1 MIIGFN
7 KCVRCKRNLAKN
19 DNVQCQF
26 CHQKFHGTCL
36 TQHELSLISINKIFQ
51 CAECSL
57 KFAQYFSYN
66 YNNYPYGPIPNPHP
80 VTIIPPQPLYATNK
94 QVPLPPIKNNK
105 KITNKNKKQNKKNE
119 EITIV
124 EEPEEKNNE
133 INQIK
138 SNNNNINEFSMMNTN
153 NNMIIDNVPQI
164 INSFYYI
171 NNNTNNTQAQIF
183 KDKEK
188 NTYSNET
195 SINNNEEFS
204 NNNINNINSINNNSS
219 LKIKKLKKPKP
230 KKYNCIFNKNTLQ
243 ILENMSITNEDK
255 LLYILHNFK
264 NIRIDPLIIK
274 VLEERKT
281 KKRIGLYESIL
292 SEEQNTSSNNEKEK
306 TKNEINNNTNSN
318 NAQNSQGVYTPPQ
331 QTKPQF
337 PLDDKILFSDLE
349 KYNIS
354 EDILYRPLPKKID
367 LDFHMLN
374 KLFIVWD
381 FLITFKDIVFTKQN
395 TTNIEIDK
403 NILVFY
409 NELINEENDFEYYKN
424 IYVSL
429 LLICVKNIPLVLKIP
444 KDQRIF
450 LLKSILENLH
460 STSFNIIYDSP
471 LIVLKEVTE
480 CYIYSNS
487 IEENNYQI
495 LHEILKDVNDKKHRE
510 SYERNKNIY
519 EKDEF
524 HEDNLRSYDI
534 NTKIFLLH
542 IIIGLCFE
550 TVIVKEKIK
559 TEYDNMAALS
569 YQKKTLEDSMFEA
582 EKRLKELNRMEDFNT
597 LGNDIANKERRL
609 EEIKQDELI
618 NNNLTEE
625 EAMVRKK
632 EKEETENEINRM
644 KNILNENEKLIEK
657 KKEINGQI
665 NDTIEKIYNLKTLR
679 KKYLGI
685 DYQGNEYYYFI
696 TGEGVIYTKN
706 RKREEW
712 AFFDNK
718 DDIQILINKLTEKA
732 KNEKK
737 LKNILKFFLAQM
749 KEKEEKDLKEKELK
763 EQEKEENQ
771 SSIEQQ
777 ENLKETEINKNN
789 DVNMVENDNNT
800 EPSKVL
806 IDLGK
811 KTEESNK
818 AKNNKNERKIYLR
831 SGNKKRYQF
840 SENDIHIL
848 ESDSDI
854 EIQESTEEK
863 NNENIKEVKESTDKN
878 AVIPAPKREII
889 TFVLSEEHLPLNAIL
904 INIEQVFSDYLIQFN
919 KQWESEIN
927 RAKWREVLTNY
938 ATDKNIL
945 ISLKMFNHKFKNP
958 YKIITNEDE
967 VIIKDKGN
975 KFYYMNYFTF
985 EQEDGNEFNIPETN
999 PNLILSPK
1007 VKIWSKEMDLN
1018 DIDFYYNNDLLLS
1031 VFSREQLCYVVHF
1044 YEMAIFGLV
1053 HRREGKRKL

>member
-1 MIIGFN
+1 MT
-7 KCVRCKRNLAKN
+7 L
-19 DNVQCQF
+19 
-26 CHQKFHGTCL
+26 
-36 TQHELSLISINKIFQ
+36 
-51 CAECSL
+51 
-57 KFAQYFSYN
+57 
-66 YNNYPYGPIPNPHP
+66 
-80 VTIIPPQPLYATNK
+80 IPPQPVYATNQ
-94 QVPLPPIKNNK
+94 QVPLTQVKNNK
-105 KITNKNKKQNKKNE
+105 KIKNITNKKQNKKNE
-119 EITIV
+119 EIVIEDDQ
-124 EEPEEKNNE
+124 EE
-133 INQIK
+133 I
-138 SNNNNINEFSMMNTN
+138 NNNINEIKNNNSNINDFNMMKAN

-171 NNNTNNTQAQIF
+171 NNNTNNSQSPSF
-183 KDKEK
+183 LLKEKEK
-188 NTYSNET
+188 NNTNSNET
-195 SINNNEEFS
+195 SINYNEELS
-204 NNNINNINSINNNSS
+204 NNNINNINSINNNS
-219 LKIKKLKKPKP
+219 LLMKKLKKPKA

-255 LLYILHNFK
+255 LLYILNNFK

-281 KKRIGLYESIL
+281 KKRIGYYESIL
-292 SEEQNTSSNNEKEK
+292 SEEQNTSSNNEREK
-306 TKNEINNNTNSN
+306 ARNDINNTMNQNNGQNTY
-318 NAQNSQGVYTPPQ
+318 VPPPQ
-331 QTKPQF
+331 PKPTF

-354 EDILYRPLPKKID
+354 TEILDRPLPKKIE

-381 FLITFKDIVFTKQN
+381 FLTTFKDIIFPDKIN
-395 TTNIEIDK
+395 SEIEIDK

-429 LLICVKNIPLVLKIP
+429 LLICVKNIPLVLKTP

-495 LHEILKDVNDKKHRE
+495 LHEILKDVNNMKHRE

-524 HEDNLRSYDI
+524 HEDNLRSMDT

-542 IIIGLCFE
+542 VIIGLCFE
-550 TVIVKEKIK
+550 TVIIKEKIK

-569 YQKKTLEDSMFEA
+569 YQKKTLEDSMFEVD
-582 EKRLKELNRMEDFNT
+582 KRLKELNRMEDFNT
-597 LGNDIANKERRL
+597 LSNDIANKERRF
-609 EEIKQDELI
+609 EEIKQDELV

-625 EAMVRKK
+625 EANIRKK
-632 EKEETENEINRM
+632 EKEETEKEINRM
-644 KNILNENEKLIEK
+644 KSILSENEKLIEK

-718 DDIQILINKLTEKA
+718 DDIQILINKLTEKG

-749 KEKEEKDLKEKELK
+749 KEKEEKALKEKKLQEQ
-763 EQEKEENQ
+763 EQEKEDKQSPLEENQ
-771 SSIEQQ
+771 KNQ
-777 ENLKETEINKNN
+777 ETN
-789 DVNMVENDNNT
+789 NDNNINNKSA
-800 EPSKVL
+800 EPPKVL

-811 KTEESNK
+811 KVPDPDK
-818 AKNNKNERKIYLR
+818 KKHNKNERKIYLR
-831 SGNKKRYQF
+831 SGDNRKRIQF
-840 SENDIHIL
+840 SENDIQIL

-854 EIQESTEEK
+854 EIQDSTEEK
-863 NNENIKEVKESTDKN
+863 NNTNENEVKEPTDKN
-878 AVIPAPKREII
+878 PITPAPKKEREPI
-889 TFVLSEEHLPLNAIL
+889 TFILSEEHLPLNIIL
-904 INIEQVFSDYLIQFN
+904 INIEKIFSDYLVQFN
-919 KQWESEIN
+919 KQWENESN
-927 RAKWREVLTNY
+927 RAKWREVITNY

-985 EQEDGNEFNIPETN
+985 EQEDGNVLNIPETN

>member
-1 MIIGFN
+1 MT
-7 KCVRCKRNLAKN
+7 L
-19 DNVQCQF
+19 
-26 CHQKFHGTCL
+26 
-36 TQHELSLISINKIFQ
+36 
-51 CAECSL
+51 
-57 KFAQYFSYN
+57 
-66 YNNYPYGPIPNPHP
+66 
-80 VTIIPPQPLYATNK
+80 IPPQPAYATNQ
-94 QVPLPPIKNNK
+94 QVPLTQVKNNK
-105 KITNKNKKQNKKNE
+105 KIKNITNKKQNKKNE
-119 EITIV
+119 EIII
-124 EEPEEKNNE
+124 EDEPEEINNN

-138 SNNNNINEFSMMNTN
+138 NNNSNINDFNMMKSN

-171 NNNTNNTQAQIF
+171 NNNTNNSQSPSF
-183 KDKEK
+183 LLKEKEK
-188 NTYSNET
+188 NNTNSNET
-195 SINNNEEFS
+195 SINYNEELS
-204 NNNINNINSINNNSS
+204 NNNINNINSINNNS
-219 LKIKKLKKPKP
+219 LLMKKLKKPKA

-255 LLYILHNFK
+255 LLYILNNFK
-264 NIRIDPLIIK
+264 NIRVDPLIIK

-281 KKRIGLYESIL
+281 KKRIGYYESIL
-292 SEEQNTSSNNEKEK
+292 SEEQNTSSNNEREK
-306 TKNEINNNTNSN
+306 ARNDINNTMNQNS
-318 NAQNSQGVYTPPQ
+318 AQNTYVPPPQ
-331 QTKPQF
+331 PKPTF

-354 EDILYRPLPKKID
+354 TEILDRPLPKKIE

-381 FLITFKDIVFTKQN
+381 FLTTFKDIIFPDKIN
-395 TTNIEIDK
+395 NEIEIDK

-429 LLICVKNIPLVLKIP
+429 LLICVKNIPLVLKTP

-495 LHEILKDVNDKKHRE
+495 LHEILKDVNNMKHRE

-524 HEDNLRSYDI
+524 HEDNLRSMDT

-542 IIIGLCFE
+542 VIIGLCFE
-550 TVIVKEKIK
+550 TVIIKEKIK

-569 YQKKTLEDSMFEA
+569 YQKKTLEDSMFEVD
-582 EKRLKELNRMEDFNT
+582 KRLKELNRMEDFNT
-597 LGNDIANKERRL
+597 LSNDIANKERRF
-609 EEIKQDELI
+609 EEIKQDELV

-625 EAMVRKK
+625 EANIRKK
-632 EKEETENEINRM
+632 EKEETEKEMNRM
-644 KNILNENEKLIEK
+644 KSILSENEKLIEK

-718 DDIQILINKLTEKA
+718 DDIQILINKLTEKG

-749 KEKEEKDLKEKELK
+749 KEKEEKALKEKELQEQ
-763 EQEKEENQ
+763 EQEKEGKQSPLEENQ
-771 SSIEQQ
+771 KNQ
-777 ENLKETEINKNN
+777 ETN
-789 DVNMVENDNNT
+789 NDNNINNKSA
-800 EPSKVL
+800 EPPKVL

-811 KTEESNK
+811 KVPDPEK
-818 AKNNKNERKIYLR
+818 KKHNKNERKIYLR
-831 SGNKKRYQF
+831 SGDNRKRIQF
-840 SENDIHIL
+840 SENDIQIL

-854 EIQESTEEK
+854 EIQDSTEEK
-863 NNENIKEVKESTDKN
+863 NNTNENEPKEPTDKN
-878 AVIPAPKREII
+878 PITPAPKKEREPI
-889 TFVLSEEHLPLNAIL
+889 TFILSEEHLPLNIIL
-904 INIEQVFSDYLIQFN
+904 INIEKIFSDYLVQFN
-919 KQWESEIN
+919 KQWENESN
-927 RAKWREVLTNY
+927 RAKWREVITNY

-985 EQEDGNEFNIPETN
+985 EQEDGNVLNIPETN

>member
-1 MIIGFN
+1 MT
-7 KCVRCKRNLAKN
+7 L
-19 DNVQCQF
+19 
-26 CHQKFHGTCL
+26 
-36 TQHELSLISINKIFQ
+36 
-51 CAECSL
+51 
-57 KFAQYFSYN
+57 
-66 YNNYPYGPIPNPHP
+66 
-80 VTIIPPQPLYATNK
+80 IPPQPAYATNQ
-94 QVPLPPIKNNK
+94 QVPLTQVKNNK
-105 KITNKNKKQNKKNE
+105 KIKNITNKKQNKKNE
-119 EITIV
+119 EIII
-124 EEPEEKNNE
+124 EDEPEEINNN

-138 SNNNNINEFSMMNTN
+138 NNNSNINDFNMMKSN

-171 NNNTNNTQAQIF
+171 NNNTNNSQSPSF
-183 KDKEK
+183 LLKEKEK
-188 NTYSNET
+188 NNTNSNET
-195 SINNNEEFS
+195 SINYNEELS
-204 NNNINNINSINNNSS
+204 NNNINNINSINNNS
-219 LKIKKLKKPKP
+219 LLMKKLKKPKA

-255 LLYILHNFK
+255 LLYILNNFK

-281 KKRIGLYESIL
+281 KKRIGYYESIL
-292 SEEQNTSSNNEKEK
+292 SEEQNTSSNNEREK
-306 TKNEINNNTNSN
+306 ARNDINNTMNKN
-318 NAQNSQGVYTPPQ
+318 NAQNTYVPPPQ
-331 QTKPQF
+331 PKPTF

-354 EDILYRPLPKKID
+354 TEILDRPLPKKIE

-381 FLITFKDIVFTKQN
+381 FLTTFKDIIFPDKIN
-395 TTNIEIDK
+395 NEIEIDK

-429 LLICVKNIPLVLKIP
+429 LLICVKNIPLVLKTP

-495 LHEILKDVNDKKHRE
+495 LHEILKDVNNMKHRE

-524 HEDNLRSYDI
+524 HEDNLRSMDT

-542 IIIGLCFE
+542 VIIGLCFE
-550 TVIVKEKIK
+550 TVIIKEKIK

-569 YQKKTLEDSMFEA
+569 YQKKTLEDSMFEVD
-582 EKRLKELNRMEDFNT
+582 KRLKELNRMEDFNT
-597 LGNDIANKERRL
+597 LSNDIANKERRF
-609 EEIKQDELI
+609 EEIKQDELV

-625 EAMVRKK
+625 EANIRKK
-632 EKEETENEINRM
+632 EKEETEKEINRM
-644 KNILNENEKLIEK
+644 KSILSENEKLIEK

-718 DDIQILINKLTEKA
+718 DDIQILINKLTEKG

-749 KEKEEKDLKEKELK
+749 KEKEEKALKEKELQEQ
-763 EQEKEENQ
+763 EQEKEDKQSPLEENQ
-771 SSIEQQ
+771 KNQ
-777 ENLKETEINKNN
+777 ETN
-789 DVNMVENDNNT
+789 NDNNINNKSA
-800 EPSKVL
+800 EPPKVL

-811 KTEESNK
+811 KVPDPDK
-818 AKNNKNERKIYLR
+818 KKHNKNERKIYLR
-831 SGNKKRYQF
+831 SGDNRKRIQF
-840 SENDIHIL
+840 SENDIQIL

-854 EIQESTEEK
+854 EIQDSTEEK
-863 NNENIKEVKESTDKN
+863 NNTNENEPKEPAEKN
-878 AVIPAPKREII
+878 PITPAPKKEREPI
-889 TFVLSEEHLPLNAIL
+889 TFILSEEHLPLNIIL
-904 INIEQVFSDYLIQFN
+904 INIEKIFSDYLVQFN
-919 KQWESEIN
+919 KQWENESN
-927 RAKWREVLTNY
+927 RAKWREVITNY

-985 EQEDGNEFNIPETN
+985 EQEDGNVLNIPETN

>member
-1 MIIGFN
+1 MT
-7 KCVRCKRNLAKN
+7 L
-19 DNVQCQF
+19 
-26 CHQKFHGTCL
+26 
-36 TQHELSLISINKIFQ
+36 
-51 CAECSL
+51 
-57 KFAQYFSYN
+57 
-66 YNNYPYGPIPNPHP
+66 
-80 VTIIPPQPLYATNK
+80 IPPQPAYATNQ
-94 QVPLPPIKNNK
+94 QVPLTQVKNNK
-105 KITNKNKKQNKKNE
+105 KIKNITNKKQNKKNE
-119 EITIV
+119 EIII
-124 EEPEEKNNE
+124 EDEPEEINNN

-138 SNNNNINEFSMMNTN
+138 NNNSNINDFNMMKSN

-171 NNNTNNTQAQIF
+171 NNNTNNSQSPSF
-183 KDKEK
+183 LLKEKEK
-188 NTYSNET
+188 NNTNSNET
-195 SINNNEEFS
+195 SINYNEELS
-204 NNNINNINSINNNSS
+204 NNNINNINSINNNS
-219 LKIKKLKKPKP
+219 LLMKKLKKPKA

-255 LLYILHNFK
+255 LLYILNNFK

-281 KKRIGLYESIL
+281 KKRIGYYESIL
-292 SEEQNTSSNNEKEK
+292 SEEQNTSSNNEREK
-306 TKNEINNNTNSN
+306 ARNDINNTMNKN
-318 NAQNSQGVYTPPQ
+318 NAQNTYVPPPQ
-331 QTKPQF
+331 PKPTF

-354 EDILYRPLPKKID
+354 TEILDRPLPKKIE

-381 FLITFKDIVFTKQN
+381 FLTTFKDIIFPDKIN
-395 TTNIEIDK
+395 NEIEIDK

-429 LLICVKNIPLVLKIP
+429 LLICVKNIPLVLKTP

-495 LHEILKDVNDKKHRE
+495 LHEILKDVNNMKHRE

-524 HEDNLRSYDI
+524 HEDNLRSMDT

-542 IIIGLCFE
+542 VIIGLCFE
-550 TVIVKEKIK
+550 TVIIKEKIK

-569 YQKKTLEDSMFEA
+569 YQKKTLEDSMFEVD
-582 EKRLKELNRMEDFNT
+582 KRLKELNRMEDFNT
-597 LGNDIANKERRL
+597 LSNDIANKERRF
-609 EEIKQDELI
+609 EEIKQDELV

-625 EAMVRKK
+625 EANIRKK
-632 EKEETENEINRM
+632 EKEETEKEINRM
-644 KNILNENEKLIEK
+644 KSILSENEKLIEK

-718 DDIQILINKLTEKA
+718 DDIQILINKLTEKG

-749 KEKEEKDLKEKELK
+749 KEKEEKALKEKELQEQ
-763 EQEKEENQ
+763 EQEKEDKQSPLEENQ
-771 SSIEQQ
+771 KNQ
-777 ENLKETEINKNN
+777 ETN
-789 DVNMVENDNNT
+789 NDNNINNKSA
-800 EPSKVL
+800 EPPKVL

-811 KTEESNK
+811 KVPDPEK
-818 AKNNKNERKIYLR
+818 KKHNKNERKIYLR
-831 SGNKKRYQF
+831 SGDNRKRIQF
-840 SENDIHIL
+840 SENDIQIL

-854 EIQESTEEK
+854 EIQDSTEEK
-863 NNENIKEVKESTDKN
+863 NNTNENEPKEPAEKN
-878 AVIPAPKREII
+878 PITPAPKKEREPI
-889 TFVLSEEHLPLNAIL
+889 TFILSEEHLPLNIIL
-904 INIEQVFSDYLIQFN
+904 INIEKIFSDYLVQFN
-919 KQWESEIN
+919 KQWENESN
-927 RAKWREVLTNY
+927 RAKWREVITNY

-985 EQEDGNEFNIPETN
+985 EQEDGNVLNIPETN

>member
-1 MIIGFN
+1 M
-7 KCVRCKRNLAKN
+7 
-19 DNVQCQF
+19 
-26 CHQKFHGTCL
+26 
-36 TQHELSLISINKIFQ
+36 
-51 CAECSL
+51 
-57 KFAQYFSYN
+57 
-66 YNNYPYGPIPNPHP
+66 
-80 VTIIPPQPLYATNK
+80 TIIPPQPVYASNQ
-94 QVPLPPIKNNK
+94 QVPLTQVKNNK
-105 KITNKNKKQNKKNE
+105 KIKNITNKKQNKKNE
-119 EITIV
+119 EIII
-124 EEPEEKNNE
+124 EDEPEEINNN

-138 SNNNNINEFSMMNTN
+138 NNNSNINDFNMMKSN

-171 NNNTNNTQAQIF
+171 NNNTNNSQSPSF
-183 KDKEK
+183 LLKEKDKN
-188 NTYSNET
+188 NTNSNET
-195 SINNNEEFS
+195 SINYNEELS
-204 NNNINNINSINNNSS
+204 NNNINNINSINNNS
-219 LKIKKLKKPKP
+219 LLMKKLKKPKA

-255 LLYILHNFK
+255 LLYILNNFK

-281 KKRIGLYESIL
+281 KKRIGYYESIL
-292 SEEQNTSSNNEKEK
+292 SEEQNTSSNNEREK
-306 TKNEINNNTNSN
+306 ARNDINNTMNQNNGQNTY
-318 NAQNSQGVYTPPQ
+318 VPPPQ
-331 QTKPQF
+331 PKPTF

-354 EDILYRPLPKKID
+354 TEILDRPLPKKIE

-381 FLITFKDIVFTKQN
+381 FLTTFKDIIFPDKIN
-395 TTNIEIDK
+395 NEIEIDK

-429 LLICVKNIPLVLKIP
+429 LLICVKNIPLVLKTP

-495 LHEILKDVNDKKHRE
+495 LHEILKDVNNMKHRE

-524 HEDNLRSYDI
+524 HEDNLRSMDT

-542 IIIGLCFE
+542 VIIGLCFE
-550 TVIVKEKIK
+550 TVIIKEKIK

-569 YQKKTLEDSMFEA
+569 YQKKTLEDSMFEVD
-582 EKRLKELNRMEDFNT
+582 KRLKELNRMEDFNT
-597 LGNDIANKERRL
+597 LSNDIANKERRF
-609 EEIKQDELI
+609 EEIKQDELV

-625 EAMVRKK
+625 EANIRKK
-632 EKEETENEINRM
+632 EKEETEKEINRM
-644 KNILNENEKLIEK
+644 KSILSENEKLIEK

-718 DDIQILINKLTEKA
+718 DDIQILINKLTEKG

-749 KEKEEKDLKEKELK
+749 KEKEEKALKEKELQEQ
-763 EQEKEENQ
+763 EQEKEDKQSPLEENQ
-771 SSIEQQ
+771 KNQ
-777 ENLKETEINKNN
+777 ETN
-789 DVNMVENDNNT
+789 NDNNINNKSA
-800 EPSKVL
+800 EPPKVL

-811 KTEESNK
+811 KVPDPDK
-818 AKNNKNERKIYLR
+818 KKHNKNERKIYLR
-831 SGNKKRYQF
+831 SGDNRKRIQF
-840 SENDIHIL
+840 SENDIQIL

-854 EIQESTEEK
+854 EIQDSTEEK
-863 NNENIKEVKESTDKN
+863 NNTNENEPKEPTDKN
-878 AVIPAPKREII
+878 PITPAPKKEREPI
-889 TFVLSEEHLPLNAIL
+889 TFILSEEHLPLNIIL
-904 INIEQVFSDYLIQFN
+904 INIEKIFSDYLVQFN
-919 KQWESEIN
+919 KQWENETN
-927 RAKWREVLTNY
+927 RAKWREVITNY

-985 EQEDGNEFNIPETN
+985 EQEDGNVLNIPETN

>member
-1 MIIGFN
+1 MT
-7 KCVRCKRNLAKN
+7 L
-19 DNVQCQF
+19 
-26 CHQKFHGTCL
+26 
-36 TQHELSLISINKIFQ
+36 
-51 CAECSL
+51 
-57 KFAQYFSYN
+57 
-66 YNNYPYGPIPNPHP
+66 
-80 VTIIPPQPLYATNK
+80 IPPQPVYATNQ
-94 QVPLPPIKNNK
+94 QVPLTQVKNNK
-105 KITNKNKKQNKKNE
+105 KIKNITNKKQNKKNE
-119 EITIV
+119 EIII
-124 EEPEEKNNE
+124 EDDPEEINNNTSQIKNN
-133 INQIK
+133 N
-138 SNNNNINEFSMMNTN
+138 SNINDFNMMKAN

-171 NNNTNNTQAQIF
+171 NNNTNNSQSPSF
-183 KDKEK
+183 LLKEKEK
-188 NTYSNET
+188 NNTNSNET
-195 SINNNEEFS
+195 SINYNEELS
-204 NNNINNINSINNNSS
+204 NNNINNINSINNNS
-219 LKIKKLKKPKP
+219 LLMKKLKKPKA

-255 LLYILHNFK
+255 LLYILNNFK

-281 KKRIGLYESIL
+281 KKRIGYYESIL
-292 SEEQNTSSNNEKEK
+292 SEEQNTSSNNEREK
-306 TKNEINNNTNSN
+306 ARNDINNTMNQNNGQNTY
-318 NAQNSQGVYTPPQ
+318 VPPPQ
-331 QTKPQF
+331 PKPTF

-354 EDILYRPLPKKID
+354 TEILDRPLPKKIE

-381 FLITFKDIVFTKQN
+381 FLTTFKDIIFPDKIN
-395 TTNIEIDK
+395 NEIEIDK

-429 LLICVKNIPLVLKIP
+429 LLICVKNIPLVLKTP

-495 LHEILKDVNDKKHRE
+495 LHEILKDVNNMKHRE

-524 HEDNLRSYDI
+524 HEDNLRSMDT

-542 IIIGLCFE
+542 VIIGLCFE
-550 TVIVKEKIK
+550 TVIIKEKIK

-569 YQKKTLEDSMFEA
+569 YQKKTLEDSMFEVD
-582 EKRLKELNRMEDFNT
+582 KRLKELNRMEDFNT
-597 LGNDIANKERRL
+597 LSNDIANKERRF
-609 EEIKQDELI
+609 EEIKQDELV

-625 EAMVRKK
+625 EANIRKK
-632 EKEETENEINRM
+632 EKEETEKEINRM
-644 KNILNENEKLIEK
+644 KSILSENEKLIEK

-718 DDIQILINKLTEKA
+718 DDIQILINKLTEKG

-749 KEKEEKDLKEKELK
+749 KEKEEKALKEKELQEQ
-763 EQEKEENQ
+763 EQEKEGKQSSLEENQ
-771 SSIEQQ
+771 KNQ
-777 ENLKETEINKNN
+777 ETN
-789 DVNMVENDNNT
+789 NDNNINNKSA
-800 EPSKVL
+800 EPPKVL

-811 KTEESNK
+811 KVPDPDK
-818 AKNNKNERKIYLR
+818 KKHNKNERKIYLR
-831 SGNKKRYQF
+831 SGDNRKRIQF
-840 SENDIHIL
+840 SENDIQIL

-854 EIQESTEEK
+854 EIQDSTEEK
-863 NNENIKEVKESTDKN
+863 NNTNENEPKEPTDKN
-878 AVIPAPKREII
+878 PITPAPKKEREPI
-889 TFVLSEEHLPLNAIL
+889 TFILSEEHLPLNIIL
-904 INIEQVFSDYLIQFN
+904 INIEKIFSDYLVQFN
-919 KQWESEIN
+919 KQWENESN
-927 RAKWREVLTNY
+927 RAKWREVITNY

-985 EQEDGNEFNIPETN
+985 EQEDGNDLNIPETN

>member
-1 MIIGFN
+1 M
-7 KCVRCKRNLAKN
+7 
-19 DNVQCQF
+19 
-26 CHQKFHGTCL
+26 
-36 TQHELSLISINKIFQ
+36 
-51 CAECSL
+51 
-57 KFAQYFSYN
+57 
-66 YNNYPYGPIPNPHP
+66 
-80 VTIIPPQPLYATNK
+80 TIIPPQPVYASNQ
-94 QVPLPPIKNNK
+94 QVPLTQVKNNK
-105 KITNKNKKQNKKNE
+105 KIKNITNKKQNKKNE
-119 EITIV
+119 EIII
-124 EEPEEKNNE
+124 EDEPEEINNN

-138 SNNNNINEFSMMNTN
+138 NNNSNINDFNMMKSN

-171 NNNTNNTQAQIF
+171 NNNTNNSQSPSF
-183 KDKEK
+183 LLKEKEK
-188 NTYSNET
+188 NNTNSNET
-195 SINNNEEFS
+195 SINYNEELS
-204 NNNINNINSINNNSS
+204 NNNINNINSINNNS
-219 LKIKKLKKPKP
+219 LLMKKLKKPKA

-255 LLYILHNFK
+255 LLYILNNFK

-281 KKRIGLYESIL
+281 KKRIGYYESIL
-292 SEEQNTSSNNEKEK
+292 SEEQNTSSNNEREK
-306 TKNEINNNTNSN
+306 ARNDINNSMNQN
-318 NAQNSQGVYTPPQ
+318 NAQNTYVPPPQ
-331 QTKPQF
+331 PKPTF

-354 EDILYRPLPKKID
+354 TEILDRPLPKKIE

-381 FLITFKDIVFTKQN
+381 FLTTFKDIIFPDKIN
-395 TTNIEIDK
+395 NEIEIDK

-429 LLICVKNIPLVLKIP
+429 LLICVKNIPLVLKTP

-495 LHEILKDVNDKKHRE
+495 LHEILKDVNNMKHRE

-524 HEDNLRSYDI
+524 HEDNLRSMDT

-542 IIIGLCFE
+542 VIIGLCFE
-550 TVIVKEKIK
+550 TVIIKEKIK

-569 YQKKTLEDSMFEA
+569 YQKKTLEDSMFEVD
-582 EKRLKELNRMEDFNT
+582 KRLKELNRMEDFNT
-597 LGNDIANKERRL
+597 LSNDIANKERRF
-609 EEIKQDELI
+609 EEIKQDELV

-625 EAMVRKK
+625 EANIRKK
-632 EKEETENEINRM
+632 EKEETEKEINRM
-644 KNILNENEKLIEK
+644 KSILSENEKLIEK

-718 DDIQILINKLTEKA
+718 DDIQILINKLTEKG

-749 KEKEEKDLKEKELK
+749 KEKEEKALKEKELQEQ
-763 EQEKEENQ
+763 EQEKEDKQSPLEENQ
-771 SSIEQQ
+771 KNQ
-777 ENLKETEINKNN
+777 EANNIN
-789 DVNMVENDNNT
+789 NDNNINNKSA
-800 EPSKVL
+800 EPPKVL

-811 KTEESNK
+811 KVPDPDK
-818 AKNNKNERKIYLR
+818 KKHNKNERKIYLR
-831 SGNKKRYQF
+831 SGDNRKRIQF
-840 SENDIHIL
+840 SENDIQIL

-854 EIQESTEEK
+854 EIQDSTEEK
-863 NNENIKEVKESTDKN
+863 NNTNENEPKEPTDKN
-878 AVIPAPKREII
+878 PITPAPKKEREPI
-889 TFVLSEEHLPLNAIL
+889 TFILSEEHLPLNIIL
-904 INIEQVFSDYLIQFN
+904 INIEKIFSDYLVQFN
-919 KQWESEIN
+919 KQWENESN
-927 RAKWREVLTNY
+927 RAKWREVITNY

-985 EQEDGNEFNIPETN
+985 EQEDGSVLNIPETN

>member
-1 MIIGFN
+1 M
-7 KCVRCKRNLAKN
+7 
-19 DNVQCQF
+19 
-26 CHQKFHGTCL
+26 
-36 TQHELSLISINKIFQ
+36 
-51 CAECSL
+51 
-57 KFAQYFSYN
+57 
-66 YNNYPYGPIPNPHP
+66 
-80 VTIIPPQPLYATNK
+80 TIIPPQPLYATNK

-124 EEPEEKNNE
+124 EEPEETNNE

-381 FLITFKDIVFTKQN
+381 FLITFKDIIFTKQN

-863 NNENIKEVKESTDKN
+863 NNENIKEVKEPTDKN

-889 TFVLSEEHLPLNAIL
+889 TFVLSEEHLPLNTIL

>member
-1 MIIGFN
+1 M
-7 KCVRCKRNLAKN
+7 
-19 DNVQCQF
+19 
-26 CHQKFHGTCL
+26 
-36 TQHELSLISINKIFQ
+36 
-51 CAECSL
+51 
-57 KFAQYFSYN
+57 
-66 YNNYPYGPIPNPHP
+66 
-80 VTIIPPQPLYATNK
+80 TIIPPQPVYASNQ
-94 QVPLPPIKNNK
+94 QVPLTQVKNNK
-105 KITNKNKKQNKKNE
+105 KIKNITNKKQNKKNE
-119 EITIV
+119 EIVI
-124 EEPEEKNNE
+124 EDEPEEINNNINE
-133 INQIK
+133 IKN
-138 SNNNNINEFSMMNTN
+138 NNNNINDFNMMKAN

-171 NNNTNNTQAQIF
+171 NNNTNNSQSPSF
-183 KDKEK
+183 LLKEKDKN
-188 NTYSNET
+188 NTNSNET
-195 SINNNEEFS
+195 SINYNEELS
-204 NNNINNINSINNNSS
+204 NNNINNINSINNNS
-219 LKIKKLKKPKP
+219 LLMKKLKKPKA

-255 LLYILHNFK
+255 LLYILNNFK

-281 KKRIGLYESIL
+281 KKRIGYYESIL
-292 SEEQNTSSNNEKEK
+292 SEEQNTSSNNEREK
-306 TKNEINNNTNSN
+306 ARNDINNTMNQNNGQNTY
-318 NAQNSQGVYTPPQ
+318 VPPPQ
-331 QTKPQF
+331 PKPTF

-354 EDILYRPLPKKID
+354 TEILDRPLPKKIE

-381 FLITFKDIVFTKQN
+381 FLTTFKDIIFPDKIN
-395 TTNIEIDK
+395 NEIEIDK

-429 LLICVKNIPLVLKIP
+429 LLICVKNIPLVLKTP

-495 LHEILKDVNDKKHRE
+495 LHEILKDVNNMKHRE

-524 HEDNLRSYDI
+524 HEDNLRSMDT

-542 IIIGLCFE
+542 VIIGLCFE
-550 TVIVKEKIK
+550 TVIIKEKIK

-569 YQKKTLEDSMFEA
+569 YQKKTLEDSMFEVD
-582 EKRLKELNRMEDFNT
+582 KRLKELNRMEDFNT
-597 LGNDIANKERRL
+597 LSSDIANKERRF
-609 EEIKQDELI
+609 EEIKQDELV

-625 EAMVRKK
+625 ESNIRKK
-632 EKEETENEINRM
+632 EKEETEKEINRM
-644 KNILNENEKLIEK
+644 KSILSENEKLIEK

-718 DDIQILINKLTEKA
+718 DDIQILINKLTEKG

-749 KEKEEKDLKEKELK
+749 KEKEEKALKEKELQEQ
-763 EQEKEENQ
+763 EQEKEGKQSPLEENQ
-771 SSIEQQ
+771 KNQ
-777 ENLKETEINKNN
+777 ETNKINDDNNKNN
-789 DVNMVENDNNT
+789 KSA
-800 EPSKVL
+800 EPPKVL

-811 KTEESNK
+811 KVPDPEK
-818 AKNNKNERKIYLR
+818 KKHNKNERKIYLR
-831 SGNKKRYQF
+831 SGDNRKRIQF
-840 SENDIHIL
+840 SENDIQIL

-854 EIQESTEEK
+854 EIQDSTEEK
-863 NNENIKEVKESTDKN
+863 NNTNENEPKEPTDKN
-878 AVIPAPKREII
+878 PITPAPKKEREPI
-889 TFVLSEEHLPLNAIL
+889 TFILSEEHLPLNIIL
-904 INIEQVFSDYLIQFN
+904 INIEKIFSDYLVQFN
-919 KQWESEIN
+919 KQWENESN
-927 RAKWREVLTNY
+927 RAKWREVITNY

-985 EQEDGNEFNIPETN
+985 EQEDGNVLNIPETN